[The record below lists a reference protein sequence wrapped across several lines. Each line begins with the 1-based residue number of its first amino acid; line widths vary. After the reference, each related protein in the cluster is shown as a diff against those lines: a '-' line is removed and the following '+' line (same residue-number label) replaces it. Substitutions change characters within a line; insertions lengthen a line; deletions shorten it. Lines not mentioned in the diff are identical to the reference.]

1 MAPSA
6 RSILVGIANAV
17 ALFMVIGV
25 IAHGYM
31 DEAKPS
37 TNVVSMVE
45 HEADLPSVAGTAR
58 HLKSSK
64 GGKGSAIECVDA
76 DATPAPTKGKGKG
89 KKMSMKMS
97 SKGKGSSSEA
107 PSFFCS
113 EAPSLAPSTSAAPS
127 DEPTLAPSGSPSLS
141 VAPSDEPTLAPSGSP
156 SLSAAPTECGSS
168 KGKGSCS
175 MSGKSMMSKGKES
188 KGLYHTCQGS
198 ASTKRIDWHLRL
210 AVVDVRT
217 QTHRIVRN
225 LVEASAGRGR
235 WNEFWTG
242 RVVQKPK
249 IASQASMPWKS
260 ILHQSTL

>member
-107 PSFFCS
+107 PVSMRWITLTDRNIQSNLSSHIIFASFV
-113 EAPSLAPSTSAAPS
+113 PL
-127 DEPTLAPSGSPSLS
+127 
-141 VAPSDEPTLAPSGSP
+141 
-156 SLSAAPTECGSS
+156 
-168 KGKGSCS
+168 
-175 MSGKSMMSKGKES
+175 
-188 KGLYHTCQGS
+188 
-198 ASTKRIDWHLRL
+198 
-210 AVVDVRT
+210 
-217 QTHRIVRN
+217 
-225 LVEASAGRGR
+225 
-235 WNEFWTG
+235 
-242 RVVQKPK
+242 
-249 IASQASMPWKS
+249 
-260 ILHQSTL
+260 